1 MSPFW
6 KRERKTEVILKA
18 ADLKCSVSPPGA
30 VTARL
35 RWRKQ
40 HPPQEDM
47 ERNLLPVPLMSLTD
61 GSYDAPQPYFEDK
74 FKIRKYTTEHIC
86 KTNMVREQ
94 RTEAVSGAPADTAAA
109 PANVRTEA
117 QTHQSGNTREN
128 PCGERDRRSA
138 ESSGQRQ
145 FLERLLIQPLH
156 LQTCEQK
163 HKHTRAGTH
172 DRCITKSAD
181 APGPKHYGNKAHHC
195 QEPSGAALNRTGH
208 GPAP

>member
-138 ESSGQRQ
+138 
-145 FLERLLIQPLH
+145 
-156 LQTCEQK
+156 
-163 HKHTRAGTH
+163 